1 MDANHLLYAMAVTQL
16 LLNYNSQELIFL
28 HPAHVSFSDFFARK
42 PGSLTKITGGRTMI
56 NNFYQAGI

>member
-42 PGSLTKITGGRTMI
+42 LNK
-56 NNFYQAGI
+56 NNRGQNSNK